1 MLAYI
6 DFYFLLKEEL
16 CFLMPEVKIMNIYGY
31 IKISLEDSD
40 KNYKSYV
47 QTHK

>member
-6 DFYFLLKEEL
+6 DFYFPLKEEL
-16 CFLMPEVKIMNIYGY
+16 CFLMPEVKIMKSYDY
-31 IKISLEDSD
+31 RKINLEDSD

-47 QTHK
+47 QTHQ